1 MHFREMKE
9 KRDRNQ
15 SHNNQPVYLDV
26 LPPHQRRRVV
36 GILCKEMKKQ

>member
-15 SHNNQPVYLDV
+15 CHNNQSVYLDA
-26 LPPHQRRRVV
+26 LPPHQGRRVV
-36 GILCKEMKKQ
+36 GVLCKEMKKQ